1 MEFKPGQ
8 KKETPPPG
16 AGQRVFY
23 ESLYKERPSSLIA
36 LNYMVAYGVLPAAE
50 CEKAAARLEKL
61 KAAHK
66 DQLAT
71 HTPVYPAAVKIKHE
85 AKPEEQGE
93 AKASSSEVKS
103 EGGAPTPL
111 KPQIKKRRTSKENGD
126 ETPVIEHD

>member
-71 HTPVYPAAVKIKHE
+71 HTPVYPAAVKDKHE
-85 AKPEEQGE
+85 AKPEEQGHE
-93 AKASSSEVKS
+93 VKASRSEGKS
-103 EGGAPTPL
+103 EGAPTPL
-111 KPQIKKRRTSKENGD
+111 KPQIKKRRMSKETGD
-126 ETPVIEHD
+126 ETPAIEHD